1 MKKYNFLFLL
11 LILLGLVGCSGSE
24 SPKQEQAEQ
33 AKQDA
38 PETRTVTDMMGRT
51 VTVPVNPT
59 RVICSGPGCLRYL
72 TYLQAQDRV
81 VAVDSIELRKTRIDA
96 RPYAQANPQFAKM
109 PMFGEFRG
117 HDNPEL
123 IAALD
128 PQPQVIFKTYRN
140 MGTSPQELQD
150 KTGIPV
156 IALDYGD
163 LNARR
168 KAMNT
173 ALLLMGEVLGTQERA
188 QEVIAFI
195 DAAAADLRQRASQSA
210 TQPTC
215 YVGGIAS
222 KGPHGFRSTEPGYPP
237 FAFLNARNVAAP
249 TDGSKP
255 SRHADIA
262 KEQIV
267 QWEPDYIFVDLST
280 IRAGSEANSLYE
292 LNTDPSYKGLK
303 ACREKRIFGVLPYNW
318 YTSNHGNTLADA
330 YFIGKT
336 LYPDAFADVDPAAKA
351 DEIYTFL
358 VGKPVFEEINSAF
371 GSLAFKPLDPSVLR
385 IGDKGEILA
394 K

>member
-1 MKKYNFLFLL
+1 MKRYGLPFVLL
-11 LILLGLVGCSGSE
+11 LVFALSACGGSE
-24 SPKQEQAEQ
+24 PEAQKQVEQTSQ
-33 AKQDA
+33 
-38 PETRTVTDMMGRT
+38 TITDMMGRS
-51 VTVPVNPT
+51 VTVPLNPT

-72 TYLQAQDRV
+72 TYLQAQDLAV
-81 VAVDSIELRKTRIDA
+81 GVDSIEKRKTRIDA
-96 RPYAQANPQFAKM
+96 RPYALANPQFEKL

-123 IAALD
+123 IAALE

-140 MGTSPQELQD
+140 MGTDPQELQN

-156 IALDYGD
+156 VSLDYGD

-168 KAMNT
+168 GAMNT
-173 ALLLMGEVLGTQERA
+173 ALTLMAKVLGRPERA
-188 QEVIAFI
+188 QEVIRFI
-195 DAAAADLRQRASQSA
+195 DDAAADLHDRAAKSA
-210 TQPTC
+210 QHPSC

-237 FAFLNARNVAAP
+237 FAFLAAHNVAAP
-249 TDGSKP
+249 ADGSKP
-255 SRHADIA
+255 ARHADIA

-303 ACREKRIFGVLPYNW
+303 ACKEGRIFGVLPYNW

-336 LYPDAFADVDPAAKA
+336 LYPDAFTDVDPVAKA

-358 VGKPVFEEINSAF
+358 VGKSVFNEMNKAF

-394 K
+394 R

>member
-1 MKKYNFLFLL
+1 MKKYSVLFVL
-11 LILLGLVGCSGSE
+11 LIALGLAACSGSE
-24 SPKQEQAEQ
+24 SSEQNRNTQAQQAE
-33 AKQDA
+33 

-81 VAVDSIELRKTRIDA
+81 IAVDSIEKRKTRIDA
-96 RPYAQANPQFAKM
+96 RPYAMANPQFAKL
-109 PMFGEFRG
+109 PLFGEFRG

-128 PQPQVIFKTYRN
+128 PQPQVIFKTYRG
-140 MGTSPQELQD
+140 MGTDPQELQD

-156 IALDYGD
+156 VSLDYGD

-168 KAMNT
+168 AAMNT
-173 ALLLMGEVLGTQERA
+173 ALNLMGEVLGKQERA
-188 QEVIAFI
+188 QEVIAFM
-195 DAAAADLRQRASQSA
+195 DAAEEDLGKRAAQSA
-210 TQPTC
+210 AHPTC

-237 FAFLNARNVAAP
+237 FAFLNAHNVAAP

-280 IRAGSEANSLYE
+280 IRAGSEANSLFE

-303 ACREKRIFGVLPYNW
+303 ACLEKRIFGVLPYNW

-351 DEIYTFL
+351 DEIYSFL
-358 VGKPVFEEINSAF
+358 VGKPVFGEINKAF

-385 IGDKGEILA
+385 IGDNGEILA